1 MSHLFLALITA
12 FSFSTLAS
20 AEDFSAGRE
29 ASERAQARML
39 QTLSKS
45 QTDSV
50 REGVNEMMKVTVD
63 TLVELGHTRE
73 ASRLQKEWVKVR
85 AWLNT
90 TEDLGD
96 HDPLSKW
103 LSATYNMVHGI
114 LGAKRMAQLH
124 LDDIFV
130 INYALPVV
138 TSPQHDWGRMEYAL
152 HFIPFTGVV
161 VFWAGMNA
169 CMDALAGQRGAF
181 VFCERINNTL
191 KHSAMNGVAPR
202 LADFIYNKFRSY

>member
-1 MSHLFLALITA
+1 MRILLAVITFIA
-12 FSFSTLAS
+12 VTTQVHANDFST
-20 AEDFSAGRE
+20 GE
-29 ASERAQARML
+29 AAAERAQQQMI

-50 REGVNEMMKVTVD
+50 REGVDQMMKVTVE
-63 TLVELGHTRE
+63 TLVEMGHQRE

-85 AWLNT
+85 TWLST

-103 LSATYNMVHGI
+103 LSATYNVIHGV

-138 TSPQHDWGRMEYAL
+138 ISPQHDWGRMEYAL

-169 CMDALAGQRGAF
+169 CMDALAGRRGAF
-181 VFCERINNTL
+181 VFCERINSTM
-191 KHSAMNGVAPR
+191 KRAAMSGVAPK
-202 LADFIYNKFRSY
+202 LAGFIYSKFRSY